1 MLHRLNRVKES
12 FGDFGTAVALMKEE
26 HKRSLTLTPV
36 SPQAKAKKKEK
47 KERKEGGGID
57 LKKYGSGKSRK
68 RKKKKKRERE
78 RELPSSFFCVE
89 GITSICHANC
99 CTKVCVYVCGEE
111 KGPFSFYLFL
121 QRGKYMGK
129 AQFMV
134 LLLPLSIML

>member
-99 CTKVCVYVCGEE
+99 CTKVCVYVCGE
-111 KGPFSFYLFL
+111 KKAHSHFTFFCSGGNIW
-121 QRGKYMGK
+121 GKRNLW
-129 AQFMV
+129 FCFCRS
-134 LLLPLSIML
+134 P